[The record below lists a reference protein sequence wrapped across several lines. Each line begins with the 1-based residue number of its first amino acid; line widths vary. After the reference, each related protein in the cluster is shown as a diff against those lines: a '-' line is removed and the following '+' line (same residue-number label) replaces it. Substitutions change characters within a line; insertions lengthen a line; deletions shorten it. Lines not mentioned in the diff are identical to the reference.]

1 MGAVLRSSKRLY
13 TSNAHTCDSGCGL
26 GESEVVERG
35 AGSMD
40 AFNCKLPVILA
51 TDKLHSGESQ

>member
-35 AGSMD
+35 ARSMD
-40 AFNCKLPVILA
+40 AFNLKLPVILA
-51 TDKLHSGESQ
+51 TDK